1 MAESLYDDL
10 DFDEEFD
17 PLEVNDEEINQ
28 EEMDDDNPYDTIDYP
43 TVRNDPEVL
52 LSKESI
58 FTPERQGSAKEAIL
72 ALIDHNPA
80 RRTVIVGILGAC
92 KDGLATSELRK
103 FVEEKQEF
111 NKSVFDSTTY
121 CRMLERAGGLT
132 VEVPEVTEEHEVV
145 EDGVVYLE
153 IKEKVDP
160 IWTTTEDGL
169 AVFDEMTNG
178 FRCRNMVYKRDAK
191 YYDVY
196 LEVLDFIEKQPRSR
210 QEIDDFVENFEI
222 CQHPKRY
229 GGHFI
234 DMLEQTDAIV
244 WLNDA
249 WQLTADG
256 TKMLAEMR
264 EANRIGIRAVIP
276 DEEEY
281 EQMQAANKAA
291 GEGAGEG
298 EAAGAADSAAA
309 TPENK
314 EA

>member
-1 MAESLYDDL
+1 MTQQTYDDF

-17 PLEVNDEEINQ
+17 PLEVNDDEINQ

-43 TVRNDPEVL
+43 TVRNDPDVL

-80 RRTVIVGILGAC
+80 RRPIIVGILGAC
-92 KDGLATSELRK
+92 KDGCLSSELRK
-103 FVEEKQEF
+103 FVDEAQEF
-111 NKSVFDSTTY
+111 NKSVFNSGTY

-132 VEVPEVTEEHEVV
+132 VEVPEVSEEHEVV

-160 IWTTTEDGL
+160 TWTTTEEGL
-169 AVFDEMTNG
+169 AVYEEMTNG

-196 LEVLDFIEKQPRSR
+196 LEVLDFIEQQPRSR

-244 WLNDA
+244 WRDA
-249 WQLTADG
+249 AWHLTEDG
-256 TKMLAEMR
+256 IKMLAEMR

-276 DEEEY
+276 DEEDFSEN
-281 EQMQAANKAA
+281 ADANNDANDA
-291 GEGAGEG
+291 GSNASGEG
-298 EAAGAADSAAA
+298 SATA
-309 TPENK
+309 K